1 VRSERCFTPKRKSY
15 KPQAAVLAPGAI
27 SSTEHIRCFDCRF
40 HTLRS
45 SSSSAIVRRNLQDR
59 STRVCRLGETFGIST
74 CTASQSSLHV
84 SMIFLIAILVHLS
97 DIRIWVTWRIQ
108 PWVRR
113 THPPIFN
120 TWLRSRYQAV
130 ASHVGGESS
139 ICSTT
144 TCISTQEP
152 YVEQF
157 WRRYSQ
163 PRSTAVGRNVRPFWR
178 VTHCVAWFRGGSG
191 TL

>member
-157 WRRYSQ
+157 SRRYPQ
-163 PRSTAVGRNVRPFWR
+163 PRSTAVGP
-178 VTHCVAWFRGGSG
+178 
-191 TL
+191 